1 MTHSVRSSLGFLSAE
16 RLVMNTAYRFVYP
29 FLPVIARGLGV
40 PLEQAGYLVSVRHI
54 AGLATPGI
62 TRVVGRGE
70 LRRRLIV
77 TGLLLFIVGCA
88 VTVLTSTYVGALVGF
103 ALLGIAKPVYDVSS
117 QAYISDRVPYEQR
130 ARYLA
135 VFEFTWAGA
144 LLVGAPIAGWL
155 ISRGDWATPFWTF
168 GVLTVAA
175 VLAVPRFVD
184 ADHHHA
190 MAKGANVRFGR
201 SGLAFLA
208 VAGLFSLASEMIIVV
223 FGAWLE
229 DSFGLSLAALGGAA
243 ILIGMAELA
252 GEGATFGFTDRIGK
266 RRAVFIGLAIS
277 AAGFALLVPARN
289 VIGFGLLFLAVALF
303 GFEFTIVSS
312 IPLASELQ
320 PSARARYLAWMVVA
334 MSLARGIGA
343 ATGPSLFQ
351 TFGLS
356 GPALVA
362 VAADLLAMVLL
373 VGWVR
378 ERAGSSDQAAVI

>member
-1 MTHSVRSSLGFLSAE
+1 MTRSVRSSLGFLTAE

-77 TGLLLFIVGCA
+77 TGVLLFIVGSA
-88 VTVLTSTYVGALVGF
+88 VTVLTNTYVGALIGF
-103 ALLGIAKPVYDVSS
+103 ALLGFAKPVYDVSS
-117 QAYISDRVPYEQR
+117 QAYIADRVPYERR

-144 LLVGAPIAGWL
+144 LLVGAPAAGWL
-155 ISRGDWATPFWTF
+155 ISKGDWATPFWAF

-175 VLAVPRFVD
+175 LLLVPRFVD

-190 MAKGANVRFGR
+190 MAQRASVRFGR
-201 SGLAFLA
+201 SGLTFLA

-243 ILIGMAELA
+243 ILIGAAELA

-266 RRAVFIGLAIS
+266 RRAVLIGLMIS
-277 AAGFALLVPARN
+277 AVGFALLVPARDEI
-289 VIGFGLLFLAVALF
+289 VVGLAILAIALF

-320 PSARARYLAWMVVA
+320 PSSRAQYLAWMVVA
-334 MSLARGIGA
+334 MSLARGVGA
-343 ATGPSLFQ
+343 ATGPTLFQ
-351 TFGLS
+351 TFGLP

-362 VAADLLAMVLL
+362 VAADVLAMVLL
-373 VGWVR
+373 LVWVR
-378 ERAGSSDQAAVI
+378 EGAGSGEEAEPG